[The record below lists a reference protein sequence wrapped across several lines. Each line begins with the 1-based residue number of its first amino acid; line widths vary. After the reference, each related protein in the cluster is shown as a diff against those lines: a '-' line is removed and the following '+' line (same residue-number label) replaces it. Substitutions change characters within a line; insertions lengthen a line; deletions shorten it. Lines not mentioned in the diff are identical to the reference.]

1 MPESSPSAAAAPT
14 LDFSGQVV
22 LITGAT
28 RGIGAA
34 VAADLE
40 RAGADLILTGTNPQ
54 AIAEANRDSVKRGR
68 RVRYLQA
75 DFSDDAST
83 AKFLGELS
91 RIPRIDVCINNAGIN
106 KIDPIY
112 DLTPADYERVTRV
125 NLGAPTMICAAVCS
139 TMKQAGYGR
148 IVNIASIW
156 STATKAGRAL
166 YSMTKTGLVGLTRT
180 VAVDMAPYNVLA
192 NAVSPGF
199 TRTEL
204 TASTLSASDAAALAA
219 QVPLNRF
226 AEPAEISKVIVF
238 LASGLNTYLT
248 GQNIVVDG
256 GFTLV

>member
-1 MPESSPSAAAAPT
+1 MQESSAPAAVVPA
-14 LDFSGQVV
+14 LDFSGKVV

-34 VAADLE
+34 VAHDLE
-40 RAGADLILTGTNPQ
+40 LAGAELILTGTNPQ
-54 AIAEANRDSVKRGR
+54 RIAELNRDSAEHGR

-75 DFSDDAST
+75 DFSEEASCEN
-83 AKFLGELS
+83 FLGELD

-106 KIDPIY
+106 KIDPIH
-112 DLTPADYERVTRV
+112 DLTVADYERITGV
-125 NLGAPTMICAAVCS
+125 NLRAPVLISAVVCAKMR
-139 TMKQAGYGR
+139 TAGYGR

-156 STATKAGRAL
+156 STATKAGRSL

-180 VAVDMAPYNVLA
+180 IAVDMAPYNVLA

-204 TASTLSASDAAALAA
+204 TESTLSPADAEALMA
-219 QVPLNRF
+219 QIPMRRF
-226 AEPAEISKVIVF
+226 AEPAEMSKVIMF
-238 LASGLNTYLT
+238 LASDLNTYLT

-256 GFTLV
+256 GFTVV

>member
-1 MPESSPSAAAAPT
+1 MQESPSSTGPIQT
-14 LDFSGQVV
+14 LDFSRKVV

-34 VAADLE
+34 IAEDLE
-40 RAGADLILTGTNPQ
+40 LAGADLILTGTNPSR
-54 AIAEANRDSVKRGR
+54 IAELNAGSEERGR
-68 RVRYLQA
+68 RVRYLQV
-75 DFSDDAST
+75 DFSDESSLT
-83 AKFLGELS
+83 NFLHELE

-112 DLTPADYERVTRV
+112 ELTSADYERITQV
-125 NLGAPTMICAAVCS
+125 NLRAPTLTCALVCGK
-139 TMKQAGYGR
+139 MRAAGYGR

-156 STATKAGRAL
+156 SAATKGGRSL

-180 VAVDMAPYNVLA
+180 VAVDMAPYNVLV

-204 TASTLSASDAAALAA
+204 TDSTLSAVDAAALKG
-219 QVPLNRF
+219 QIPLHRF
-226 AEPAEISKVIVF
+226 AEPAEISKVVMF
-238 LASGLNTYLT
+238 LASDFNTYLT

-256 GFTLV
+256 GFTIV

>member
-1 MPESSPSAAAAPT
+1 MRESTSSTVPT

-34 VAADLE
+34 VADDME
-40 RAGADLILTGTNPQ
+40 RAGAELILTGTNPQ
-54 AIAEANRDSVKRGR
+54 TIAEANRDAGERGR
-68 RVRYLQA
+68 KVRYLQA
-75 DFSDDAST
+75 DFGDDASLEN
-83 AKFLGELS
+83 FLSELS

-106 KIDPIY
+106 KIDPIF
-112 DLTPADYERVTRV
+112 DLTQADYERITRV
-125 NLGAPTMICAAVCS
+125 NLRAPTLVCASVCA
-139 TMKQAGYGR
+139 TMKANGYGR

-156 STATKAGRAL
+156 STATKGGRAL

-192 NAVSPGF
+192 NSVSPGF

-204 TASTLSASDAAALAA
+204 TASTLSEDDAAAMAA

-226 AEPAEISKVIVF
+226 AEPAEMSKVIMF

-256 GFTLV
+256 GFTIV

>member
-1 MPESSPSAAAAPT
+1 MPESSSSIAAAPA
-14 LDFSGQVV
+14 LDFSGRVV
-22 LITGAT
+22 VITGGT

-34 VAADLE
+34 VAHDLE
-40 RAGADLILTGTNPQ
+40 LAGAELILTGTDPRM
-54 AIAEANRDSVKRGR
+54 IAERNRDSAEHGR

-75 DFSDDAST
+75 DFGNAGSLES
-83 AKFLGELS
+83 FLRELH

-112 DLTPADYERVTRV
+112 DLTPADYERITQV
-125 NLGAPTMICAAVCS
+125 NLRAPALICATVCAQ
-139 TMKQAGYGR
+139 MKTAGYGR

-156 STATKAGRAL
+156 STATKGGRSL
-166 YSMTKTGLVGLTRT
+166 YSMTKAGLVGLTRT

-204 TASTLSASDAAALAA
+204 TDSTLSPADAEALKG
-219 QVPLNRF
+219 QIPLRRF
-226 AEPAEISKVIVF
+226 AEPAEMSKVIMF
-238 LASGLNTYLT
+238 LASELNSYLT

-256 GFTLV
+256 GFTVV